1 MMINFNQQP
10 LFLAPLAGLSDPPF
24 RSLIKRHGCDVTISE
39 MISANALI
47 YENAKTL
54 KMLEKSPLES
64 PYIVQLEASDE
75 SVLARAVAVLNE
87 INGISGI
94 DLNCG
99 CPVPKVIKQGA
110 GSALLKEPK
119 KLCKLI
125 ETIKKTSTKSYTSAK
140 LRLGFDSVVLPSFVR
155 DIQNAGA
162 DYICVHARTR
172 SGGFSTPPL
181 FEILGELK
189 TLSNIPIIAN
199 GSIDEKNYK
208 EILNISGANGVMI
221 GRASIG
227 SPWIFNILKGQNP
240 PNAQQ
245 KKQII
250 KEHFELVCKH
260 YGEFGASIF
269 RKHLHEYSKNMRGA
283 SEFRTAVNSANNEQM
298 KNLIQEFF

>member
-1 MMINFNQQP
+1 MIDFNQKP

-24 RSLIKRHGCDVTISE
+24 RSLIKTQGCDVTISE

-47 YENAKTL
+47 YENEKTL
-54 KMLEKSPLES
+54 KMLEKSPLEN

-75 SVLARAVAVLNE
+75 SVLARAVAKLNE
-87 INGISGI
+87 LNDISGI

-125 ETIKKTSTKSYTSAK
+125 EAIKKTSQKRYTSVK
-140 LRLGFDSVVLPSFVR
+140 LRLGFDSVVLPSFVC

-172 SGGFSTPPL
+172 SGGFSSPPL
-181 FEILGELK
+181 YEILGEIK
-189 TLSNIPIIAN
+189 AKIKIPLIAN
-199 GSIDEKNYK
+199 GSINEKNYK
-208 EILNISGANGVMI
+208 EILSVSGADGLMI

-227 SPWIFNILKGQNP
+227 SPWIFKLLKGQNTP
-240 PNAQQ
+240 SLEQ
-245 KKQII
+245 KKQLI
-250 KEHFELVCKH
+250 KEHFRLVCEH
-260 YGEFGASIF
+260 YGDFGASVF

-283 SEFRTAVNSANNEQM
+283 SEFRTAVNSANNDEI
-298 KNLIQEFF
+298 KNLIQQFF